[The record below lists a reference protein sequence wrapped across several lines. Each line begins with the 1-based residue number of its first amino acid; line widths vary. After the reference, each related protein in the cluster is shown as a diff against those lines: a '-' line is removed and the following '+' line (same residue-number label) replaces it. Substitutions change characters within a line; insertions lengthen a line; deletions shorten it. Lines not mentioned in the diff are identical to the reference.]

1 MLTFN
6 GSTYVS
12 NEVVLTKFISVYRMV
27 WDLITAYTVRNK
39 WEKLGDIGKIIY
51 DTKPCWKYEKNP
63 GSHLGSTS

>member
-39 WEKLGDIGKIIY
+39 WEKLEHKGKVIFDISFMIQ
-51 DTKPCWKYEKNP
+51 
-63 GSHLGSTS
+63 SHAESMNKMLGAL